1 MFLKFILNNKIISI
15 FLKLL
20 VFIVLLNLLSLIT
33 LTSIFNLFIVLAE
46 ASEDTF
52 NNENNNVV
60 NYKEDAN
67 YWYKILGVSILV
79 IIVIIIIT
87 QGPGPLNIENITNIT
102 MQEIVD
108 GNCNYQEFNRLFD
121 DDFYKAEDQKIDK
134 LFEEAN
140 AKKSDF

>member
-1 MFLKFILNNKIISI
+1 MILI
-15 FLKLL
+15 L
-20 VFIVLLNLLSLIT
+20 VFILLLNFLSLIT

-52 NNENNNVV
+52 NNVV
-60 NYKEDAN
+60 NYKEDDADAN

-87 QGPGPLNIENITNIT
+87 QGPGPINIENITNIT
-102 MQEIVD
+102 IKESVD
-108 GNCNYQEFNRLFD
+108 GNYQECNRLFD
-121 DDFYKAEDQKIDK
+121 ADFYKEDDYQKIDK